1 MDNTSLD
8 TQWFA
13 DDGDVADSITTVP
26 APARKAN
33 RRSAA
38 APTRT
43 LARQSAAVD
52 DGAAGDAPVGADH
65 FDALTAYQRDVGST
79 TLLTASEEVELGRRV
94 QRGDAAA
101 RSRMIECN
109 LRLVIMMARRYMNR
123 GLPLDDLIEEGNL
136 GLIRAVE
143 KFDPELGYRFST
155 YAGWWIRQA
164 VERALANQARLIRLP
179 VHVTKAISSC
189 HRAIRVLTQQLGRTP
204 DAAEVAAQCGMTVAE
219 VRDLLNV
226 HQEAE
231 AADRAAERSEGFAD
245 DSVADPRPADPETL
259 LLEREMR
266 DRLEASLEGLDARQ
280 QEVICRRFGLRGHE
294 PQTLE
299 EVGAA
304 VSLARERVRQIQL
317 QALARLRNALTERA
331 AGAQCA
337 VAEPARARATR
348 ARARADIAATP
359 RLMEVERR
367 IGERRAIKRYTER
380 RRSSWR
386 G

>member
-1 MDNTSLD
+1 MDDASFD
-8 TQWFA
+8 PQWFA
-13 DDGDVADSITTVP
+13 DGEEDDSDSVTLVP
-26 APARKAN
+26 VRKAP
-33 RRSAA
+33 RRATA
-38 APTRT
+38 TAGRAPVRAPTDR
-43 LARQSAAVD
+43 
-52 DGAAGDAPVGADH
+52 AAGPDDASDSEGPDAADH
-65 FDALTAYQRDVGST
+65 IDALSAYQRDVGGTS
-79 TLLTASEEVELGRRV
+79 LLSASEEVELGRLV
-94 QRGDAAA
+94 QRGDSAA
-101 RSRMIECN
+101 RARMIESN

-164 VERALANQARLIRLP
+164 VERALANQSRLIRLP

-204 DAAEVAAQCGMTVAE
+204 DAAEVAAQCNMTVAE

-245 DSVADPRPADPETL
+245 EAVADPRPADPETL

-299 EVGAA
+299 QVGAA

-317 QALARLRNALTERA
+317 QALARLRTALTERVAVADGTTDEDEPRTAPA
-331 AGAQCA
+331 AG
-337 VAEPARARATR
+337 
-348 ARARADIAATP
+348 P
-359 RLMEVERR
+359 RLVERR
-367 IGERRAIKRYTER
+367 VGERRSIKRYTER
-380 RRSSWR
+380 RRAWR